1 MTGGHA
7 DASASGW
14 PGNPGGA
21 VDNYDPL
28 VNDCLFCRI
37 VAGELPAT
45 VVRETDT
52 TLAFRDINPKAE
64 VHVLVVTKEH
74 YVDIATLATADQAL
88 AGDLMAT
95 VADIAESEGLLA
107 DGFRTIFNTGV
118 YGGQE
123 VDHVHA
129 HVLGGEPLGP
139 MVCK

>member
-1 MTGGHA
+1 MPYEVVTTI
-7 DASASGW
+7 
-14 PGNPGGA
+14 
-21 VDNYDPL
+21 PL

-52 TLAFRDINPKAE
+52 TLAFRDIDPKAE

-74 YVDIATLATADQAL
+74 YVDIATLATADR
-88 AGDLMAT
+88 DLTADLLES
-95 VADIAESEGLLA
+95 VAVVAESEGLLA

-129 HVLGGEPLGP
+129 HVLGGHPLGP
-139 MVCK
+139 MICK